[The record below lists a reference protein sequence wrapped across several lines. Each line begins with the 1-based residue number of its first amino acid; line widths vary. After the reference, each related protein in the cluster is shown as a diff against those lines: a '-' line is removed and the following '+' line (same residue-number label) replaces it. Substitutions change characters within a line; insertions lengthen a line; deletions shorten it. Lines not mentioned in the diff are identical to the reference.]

1 MFQTILFIGFPEIV
15 TVLIIAVM
23 LFGADKLPEIA
34 RTFGRTVRQM
44 RDASDDIKREI
55 MKPADDVKEE
65 VQYQKNKTSPFHEVQ
80 KEIDEAR
87 EEIEELTQGSI
98 KRNNP

>member
-1 MFQTILFIGFPEIV
+1 MIQSILFIGFPEIV

-34 RTFGRTVRQM
+34 RTFGKTVRQM

-55 MKPADDVKEE
+55 MKPVDDVKEKIDE
-65 VQYQKNKTSPFHEVQ
+65 QKSEISPFQEVQ
-80 KEIDEAR
+80 KEIADAR
-87 EEIEELTQGSI
+87 EEIEEFTRGPI
-98 KRNNP
+98 KRNQ

>member
-34 RTFGRTVRQM
+34 RTFGKTVRQM

-65 VQYQKNKTSPFHEVQ
+65 VQHQTKETSPFHEVQ
-80 KEIDEAR
+80 KEIEEAR
-87 EEIEELTQGSI
+87 EEIEGFTRGPI
-98 KRNNP
+98 KRDDL

>member
-1 MFQTILFIGFPEIV
+1 MFHTILFIGFPEII

-34 RTFGRTVRQM
+34 RTFGKTVRQM

-55 MKPADDVKEE
+55 MKPVDDVKNE
-65 VQYQKNKTSPFHEVQ
+65 VKTQTDEVSPFQEVQ
-80 KEIDEAR
+80 KEIADAR
-87 EEIEELTQGSI
+87 EEIEEFTRGPI
-98 KRNNP
+98 KRD

>member
-1 MFQTILFIGFPEIV
+1 MFQTILFIGFTEII

-34 RTFGRTVRQM
+34 RTFGKTVRQM

-55 MKPADDVKEE
+55 MKPVDEIKNE
-65 VQYQKNKTSPFHEVQ
+65 VETQTDGISPFQEVQ
-80 KEIDEAR
+80 KEIADAR
-87 EEIEELTQGSI
+87 EEIEEFKRGSI
-98 KRNNP
+98 KRDL